1 MILHY
6 LKIAFRNLWKYKTH
20 SLISVLCLAV
30 GITFFTVMN
39 LFVSRF
45 TGYRDLPD
53 VERRVE
59 IMGSRSFL
67 NLDNI
72 DYLQSLHIEEMDSLI
87 VGSFSQTDIELSCI
101 DQNQRELPY
110 MAKFQLANERYFP
123 AHNLK
128 IVAGSARMLN
138 ENEVVIHEKF
148 ARRAFGEENPI
159 GLFIG
164 INKGLEKEYQTYR
177 IAGVVSGK
185 VYSEEIHTD
194 IYFPLTY
201 LPNSAFTVQT
211 TVKEGV
217 SMQAFKK
224 RMNQVY
230 LEPGN
235 EDSHIWTYSLDERYS
250 EAIWIELGGFLI
262 GSLILI
268 TGIVNFLK
276 FIIQM
281 FYNRQREL
289 AIRKCVG
296 SGVTGLFFLLFA
308 ECFCM
313 MSMALLLSMCIS
325 ELTYTFASQYM
336 VKEITSWFELTDV
349 YWIQFKVYGMVLA
362 VCLLICLYPVWRI
375 RRTSIINM
383 VMVGTRRHVFRNAMI
398 GIQMAI
404 SLLFIGA
411 SCIISLVMKETIG
424 SQVSYLSEKEEEHTL
439 MMKVNSIRMGLN
451 QEAILSDIK
460 ALPEVESFTK
470 TMFQPGSYIS
480 KKYMNDQ
487 FSYHVRVVTGMPDY
501 FRFFHI
507 PMQGKEVEAG
517 ATNMIYVSK
526 AFNEQLQK
534 DSVQGTVLL
543 DDVEYQIA
551 GVFEHLYKEQ
561 AGDTRNLGTAF
572 LPDMPSRGGY
582 IYFRISPHADM
593 KATTDKLTAI
603 IRKYVPETLPLEI
616 QPLSGNGNSYEG
628 TIQMMYYGI
637 LIVAFISLLVVA
649 LSIYS
654 AISMDTM
661 SRQKEVAIRKI
672 NGATPQVIAWL
683 FGRVYILTYLIVF
696 AIVLPLGKQVA
707 IIAFQ
712 GFDAP
717 YRWDWAISIFFG
729 MALLIFLIT
738 VFKIWQIMHVNPAT
752 IIKKE

>member
-1 MILHY
+1 
-6 LKIAFRNLWKYKTH
+6 
-20 SLISVLCLAV
+20 
-30 GITFFTVMN
+30 
-39 LFVSRF
+39 
-45 TGYRDLPD
+45 
-53 VERRVE
+53 
-59 IMGSRSFL
+59 
-67 NLDNI
+67 
-72 DYLQSLHIEEMDSLI
+72 
-87 VGSFSQTDIELSCI
+87 
-101 DQNQRELPY
+101 
-110 MAKFQLANERYFP
+110 
-123 AHNLK
+123 
-128 IVAGSARMLN
+128 
-138 ENEVVIHEKF
+138 
-148 ARRAFGEENPI
+148 
-159 GLFIG
+159 
-164 INKGLEKEYQTYR
+164 
-177 IAGVVSGK
+177 
-185 VYSEEIHTD
+185 
-194 IYFPLTY
+194 
-201 LPNSAFTVQT
+201 
-211 TVKEGV
+211 
-217 SMQAFKK
+217 
-224 RMNQVY
+224 
-230 LEPGN
+230 
-235 EDSHIWTYSLDERYS
+235 
-250 EAIWIELGGFLI
+250 
-262 GSLILI
+262 
-268 TGIVNFLK
+268 
-276 FIIQM
+276 
-281 FYNRQREL
+281 
-289 AIRKCVG
+289 
-296 SGVTGLFFLLFA
+296 
-308 ECFCM
+308 
-313 MSMALLLSMCIS
+313 
-325 ELTYTFASQYM
+325 
-336 VKEITSWFELTDV
+336 
-349 YWIQFKVYGMVLA
+349 
-362 VCLLICLYPVWRI
+362 
-375 RRTSIINM
+375 
-383 VMVGTRRHVFRNAMI
+383 
-398 GIQMAI
+398 
-404 SLLFIGA
+404 
-411 SCIISLVMKETIG
+411 
-424 SQVSYLSEKEEEHTL
+424 
-439 MMKVNSIRMGLN
+439 
-451 QEAILSDIK
+451 
-460 ALPEVESFTK
+460 
-470 TMFQPGSYIS
+470 MFQPGSYTS

-487 FSYHVRVVTGMPDY
+487 FSYHVKVVTGMPDY
-501 FRFFHI
+501 FRFFRI

-616 QPLSGNGNSYEG
+616 HPLSGNGNSYEG

-717 YRWDWAISIFFG
+717 YRWDWAIGIFFG

-738 VFKIWQIMHVNPAT
+738 AFKIGQIMHVNPAS

>member
-1 MILHY
+1 
-6 LKIAFRNLWKYKTH
+6 
-20 SLISVLCLAV
+20 
-30 GITFFTVMN
+30 
-39 LFVSRF
+39 
-45 TGYRDLPD
+45 
-53 VERRVE
+53 
-59 IMGSRSFL
+59 
-67 NLDNI
+67 
-72 DYLQSLHIEEMDSLI
+72 
-87 VGSFSQTDIELSCI
+87 
-101 DQNQRELPY
+101 
-110 MAKFQLANERYFP
+110 
-123 AHNLK
+123 
-128 IVAGSARMLN
+128 
-138 ENEVVIHEKF
+138 
-148 ARRAFGEENPI
+148 
-159 GLFIG
+159 
-164 INKGLEKEYQTYR
+164 
-177 IAGVVSGK
+177 
-185 VYSEEIHTD
+185 
-194 IYFPLTY
+194 
-201 LPNSAFTVQT
+201 
-211 TVKEGV
+211 
-217 SMQAFKK
+217 
-224 RMNQVY
+224 
-230 LEPGN
+230 
-235 EDSHIWTYSLDERYS
+235 
-250 EAIWIELGGFLI
+250 
-262 GSLILI
+262 
-268 TGIVNFLK
+268 
-276 FIIQM
+276 
-281 FYNRQREL
+281 
-289 AIRKCVG
+289 
-296 SGVTGLFFLLFA
+296 
-308 ECFCM
+308 
-313 MSMALLLSMCIS
+313 
-325 ELTYTFASQYM
+325 M
-336 VKEITSWFELTDV
+336 VKEVTSWFELTDV
-349 YWIQFKVYGMVLA
+349 YCIQFKVYGMVLA

-383 VMVGTRRHVFRNAMI
+383 VIVGTRRHVFRNAMI

-487 FSYHVRVVTGMPDY
+487 FSYYVGVVTGMPDY
-501 FRFFHI
+501 FRFFRI

-561 AGDTRNLGTAF
+561 AGDTRNLGTVF

-593 KATTDKLTAI
+593 KAATDKLTAI

-672 NGATPQVIAWL
+672 NGATPKVIAWL

-717 YRWDWAISIFFG
+717 YRWDWAIGIFFS